1 MKIGIFGGSFD
12 PVHVEHVNLAKA
24 AIESLRLDRLFIVP
38 AHLPPHKRGKVAAPD
53 RDRLKMCEAAFEDVR
68 GAVVSDYEIEAGGT
82 SYTYLTLAHFKELYP
97 DGELCFLVGT
107 DMLRDFP
114 SWRKPEEIL
123 KTATL
128 AVCARNE
135 KNGWLEAERAA
146 FRARFGTDFKVIDY
160 NGAAVSSTRIRV
172 LAAAGEDISPFVGNA
187 VAAYIKERGL
197 YGAASAKEALALE
210 KPARREHSIRVA
222 FFAAE
227 HAGRFGIDEKK
238 AVTAALFHDCA
249 KNLPD
254 DSPLLKGFRLPD
266 APDGAVDGTS
276 DRVFGVPE
284 PVVHQYAGA
293 YVARTA
299 FGVDDEDVLDAIEY
313 HTSGKKGMS
322 PLGKLIYL
330 ADMLEEGRT
339 YAEAEILRRVLE
351 ERGLDEGFFF
361 AIERSLA
368 YLREKGGEVYR
379 LTEEATRF
387 EEEQALKR
395 GERSGS

>member
-24 AIESLRLDRLFIVP
+24 AIDSLRLDRLFIVP

-53 RDRLKMCEAAFEDVR
+53 PDRLQMCEAAFADVR
-68 GAVVSDYEIEAGGT
+68 RAVVSDYEIEAGGT

-114 SWRKPEEIL
+114 TWRKPEAIL
-123 KTATL
+123 QTATL

-135 KNGWLEAERAA
+135 KNDWSEEERAA
-146 FRARFGTDFKVIDY
+146 FRERFGTEFKVIDY

-187 VAAYIKERGL
+187 VAAYIEERGL
-197 YGAASAKEALALE
+197 YGAARAKDALALE
-210 KPARREHSIRVA
+210 KPARKAHSIRVA

-227 HAGRFGIDEKK
+227 HAGRFGIDERK

-249 KNLPD
+249 KNLEP

-266 APDGAVDGTS
+266 
-276 DRVFGVPE
+276 GVPE
-284 PVVHQYAGA
+284 PVAHQYAGA

-299 FGVDDEDVLDAIEY
+299 FGVGDEDVLDAIEY

-322 PLGKLIYL
+322 SLGKLIYL

-339 YAEAEILRRVLE
+339 YAEAETLRRVLE

-368 YLREKGGEVYR
+368 YLREKGGEVYC
-379 LTEEATRF
+379 LTEEAARF
-387 EEEQALKR
+387 EEEKAEER
-395 GERSGS
+395 DERSGL